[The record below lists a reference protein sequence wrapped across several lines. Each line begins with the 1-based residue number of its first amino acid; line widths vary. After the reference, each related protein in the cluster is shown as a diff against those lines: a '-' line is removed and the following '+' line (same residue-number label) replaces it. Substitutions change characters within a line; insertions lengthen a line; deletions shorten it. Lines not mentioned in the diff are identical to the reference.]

1 MHRDSF
7 RYYDLHHQRKSADI
21 QTLFPG
27 WRERD
32 ERVVIFSPHDDDAVI
47 GPGYGLLA
55 TLANAGEVYV
65 CVFCN
70 GQGGYSRPEEKNTIV
85 ERRRRETLAAYKL
98 LGLEEDHIVR
108 FDWPDLSVDAHV
120 GWLMP
125 WGREGTT
132 GKVVP
137 FLRQVGATR
146 LVLPNGYH
154 EHFDHEAVHRIG
166 IFDGPIA
173 GDAILAEWGAATP
186 IRSYHQYAVWG
197 DFSPEEALLVGR
209 SPQLRA
215 THALLA
221 TPEVEGQIQRAL
233 SAFASQGRVIQGLVA
248 ARQSRRHGDWCLEL
262 YQTFHPRRQL
272 DYAPYHSLIDLID
285 QGHEI

>member
-1 MHRDSF
+1 MHKTDF
-7 RYYDLHHQRKSADI
+7 RYYDLREQRKSADI

-32 ERVVIFSPHDDDAVI
+32 ERVIIFSPHDDDAAI

-55 TLANAGEVYV
+55 ALANEGEVYI
-65 CVFCN
+65 CIFCN
-70 GQGGYSRPEEKNTIV
+70 GQGGYSRPEEKDTIV
-85 ERRRRETLAAYKL
+85 ERRHRETLAAYRL
-98 LGLEEDHIVR
+98 LGVDESHIIR
-108 FDWPDLSVDAHV
+108 FDWPDLSVGAYL

-125 WGREGTT
+125 WGGEGTT

-166 IFDGPIA
+166 IFDGPLV
-173 GDAILAEWGAATP
+173 GDAILAEWGVAEP

-197 DFSPEEALLVGR
+197 DLSPEDALLDGR
-209 SPQLRA
+209 SQQLRA

-221 TPEVEGQIQRAL
+221 TIEAERKIQAAL
-233 SAFASQGRVIQGLVA
+233 SVFASQRQVIKDLMA
-248 ARQSRRHGDWCLEL
+248 ARQSRRHGDWYLEL
-262 YQTFHPRRQL
+262 YQTFNPRRLL
-272 DYAPYHSLIDLID
+272 DYAPYHRLIDCID
-285 QGHEI
+285 QVAQG